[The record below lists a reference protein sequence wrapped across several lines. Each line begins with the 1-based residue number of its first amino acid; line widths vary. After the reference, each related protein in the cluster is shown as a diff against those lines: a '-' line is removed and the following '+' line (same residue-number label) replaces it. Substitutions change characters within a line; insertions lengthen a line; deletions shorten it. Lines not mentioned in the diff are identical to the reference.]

1 MSISDK
7 GGQYKRKRILET
19 CAPDSFFFLFEVLGL
34 VVARGWLSISFPATR
49 PAFDKNLETE
59 EELDPE
65 ADAGGVFGLA
75 NGRPDL
81 V

>member
-1 MSISDK
+1 M
-7 GGQYKRKRILET
+7 
-19 CAPDSFFFLFEVLGL
+19 
-34 VVARGWLSISFPATR
+34 ARGWLSINFPATR